1 MEQITENIILS
12 TKLPINRVLPL
23 VTSAGLAIL
32 LGGCSSLGQKAG
44 QEPAEP
50 AETRDYYYEESN
62 EPRKARVSD
71 PDAATFQPAEPS
83 IDRSAE
89 ARSAVRDDRPAGYTV
104 KKGDTLW
111 DISGQF
117 LSKPW
122 LWPEIWDVNPQIE
135 NPHLIYPGDEVT
147 MRYIN
152 GEPTIVVSRNG
163 EIVNTTGAGNTGAD
177 YSDSTDRLSPTIREE
192 SLANAIPTIPG
203 DAIQQFLV
211 YPRVVDQTTI
221 DDAPY
226 VIGDFEGRLASASGH
241 QIYVRGDIN
250 EDQTSYGI
258 FRKSKE
264 LIDPDNG
271 EILGV
276 EITHV
281 SDADLMYTGD
291 PATMMITAARMETIA
306 GDNVLSQNQNYIV
319 HNYVPR
325 VPQIDGEGKIVSLF
339 NAISQSG
346 RNQVVVVN
354 MGNREGVRVGDVMAI
369 EHRGGRIKD
378 RFSGKPHDYVDIPNT
393 RIGVLMVFRTFDKV
407 SYGLIM
413 ESTRP
418 IHLHDTVTGI

>member
-1 MEQITENIILS
+1 MFIKQPS
-12 TKLPINRVLPL
+12 NRALPL
-23 VTSAGLAIL
+23 MTSVGLAIL
-32 LGGCSSLGQKAG
+32 LGGCNTLSKQAG
-44 QEPAEP
+44 QEPESTDEARE
-50 AETRDYYYEESN
+50 YYFEESS
-62 EPRKARVSD
+62 EPRKARVMD
-71 PDAATFQPAEPS
+71 PNAVAYSTTEVVKV
-83 IDRSAE
+83 DRAAE
-89 ARSAVRDDRPAGYTV
+89 ARTSVRNDRPAGYTV

-135 NPHLIYPGDEVT
+135 NPHLIYPGDKVAL
-147 MRYIN
+147 RYVN

-163 EIVNTTGAGNTGAD
+163 QVVNTASGRTGDQAFDELAANDGGME
-177 YSDSTDRLSPTIREE
+177 RLSPTIREE
-192 SLANAIPTIPG
+192 SLENAIPTIPG

-211 YPRVVDQTTI
+211 YPRVVDENTI
-221 DDAPY
+221 KSAPY

-241 QIYVRGDIN
+241 QIYVRGEIN
-250 EDQTSYGI
+250 EQQTSYGI
-258 FRKSKE
+258 FRESKE
-264 LIDPDNG
+264 LVDPDNG
-271 EILGV
+271 ELLGV

-281 SDADLMYTGD
+281 SDADLLHTGD
-291 PATMMITAARMETIA
+291 PATMLITAARMETIA
-306 GDNVLSQNQNYIV
+306 GDNVLSQNQNFIV

-325 VPQIDGEGKIVSLF
+325 VPQIEGEGKIVSLF

-418 IHLHDTVTGI
+418 IHLHDTVAGI